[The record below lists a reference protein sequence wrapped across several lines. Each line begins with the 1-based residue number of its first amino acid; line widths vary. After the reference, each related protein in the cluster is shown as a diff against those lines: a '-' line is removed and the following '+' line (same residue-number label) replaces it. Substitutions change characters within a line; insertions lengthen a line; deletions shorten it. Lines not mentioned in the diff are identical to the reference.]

1 MKIKNKTIKKF
12 TIKFNLISIAVCA
25 LCFFIT
31 TTSSI
36 KSDTGLEFA
45 RALPTTRAN
54 DQNVA
59 PNPNN
64 KANTRPQIQR
74 SILNKVN
81 AGTDL
86 IRKRL
91 LKSRNLLDTTPE
103 NDAPLANKN

>member
-1 MKIKNKTIKKF
+1 M
-12 TIKFNLISIAVCA
+12 KFNFISIAVCA
-25 LCFFIT
+25 LCFFNT

-36 KSDTGLEFA
+36 KSDTGLEFT
-45 RALPTTRAN
+45 RALPSTRAN

-64 KANTRPQIQR
+64 TRGTSRPQIQR

-91 LKSRNLLDTTPE
+91 LKSRNLLDTKPE